1 MYRIGFIGGGVNSA
15 IGRSHVIAS
24 QMDGKFKLE
33 AGAFSRNSE
42 TNRKTGLEFQVD
54 EKRVYEDYR
63 QMIQKEK
70 GRLDVIAI
78 LTPTDT
84 HEEMVE
90 ECLKAG
96 FPVICEK
103 SLCTSYDSACRIKS
117 CLKETKGFLCVTY
130 NYTGYPMVRV
140 LREKIIS
147 GELGKVTNI
156 IVEMPQE
163 GFTRYTLEHKEP
175 KPQSWRMTDYEI
187 PTISLD
193 LGTHLHNMI
202 AFLTGEH
209 PKEIVARESS
219 FGFFPQVIDDVL
231 CMINYTD
238 DIAAQMWFSKAALGN
253 RNGLKIRVFGTQA
266 SGEWFQAEP
275 ETLKLCDK
283 NGQSFLLDRSNDK
296 TEGEQARYNR
306 FKVGHPSG
314 FIEAYA
320 NYYWDISDALT
331 DYLSKGEEAS
341 HYLMNIDT
349 SIEGLK
355 LFEAAHRSAGCH
367 QWIKL

>member
-1 MYRIGFIGGGVNSA
+1 MYRIGFIGGGINSA
-15 IGRSHVIAS
+15 IGRSHFIAS
-24 QMDGKFKLE
+24 KMDGKFKLE
-33 AGAFSRNSE
+33 AGAFSRKPQVNQE
-42 TNRKTGLEFQVD
+42 TGKEFLVD
-54 EKRVYEDYR
+54 GERVYDDYHLFLE
-63 QMIQKEK
+63 KEK
-70 GRLDVIAI
+70 GKLDVVAV

-84 HEEMVE
+84 HEAIVK
-90 ECLKAG
+90 ECLSAG

-103 SLCTSYDSACRIKS
+103 SLCTSYESALRVK
-117 CLKETKGFLCVTY
+117 KEVEATQGFLCVTY

-140 LREKIIS
+140 LREKIQS
-147 GELGKVTNI
+147 GEFGKITNI

-163 GFTRYTLEHKEP
+163 GFTRYTLEHKQP
-175 KPQSWRMTDYEI
+175 KPQQWRMVDYKI

-193 LGTHLHNMI
+193 LGTHLHNMM

-253 RNGLKIRVFGTQA
+253 RNGLRIRVFGTQA
-266 SGEWFQAEP
+266 SAEWFQAEP
-275 ETLKLCDK
+275 ETLKVHDK
-283 NGQSFLLDRSNDK
+283 NGGIFLLDRSNDK
-296 TEGEQARYNR
+296 AEGEQARYNR

-331 DYLSKGEEAS
+331 EYFSKGKEAS

-355 LFEAAHRSAGCH
+355 LFEAAHHSAKSH
-367 QWIKL
+367 QWITL

>member
-1 MYRIGFIGGGVNSA
+1 MYRIGFIGGGINSA
-15 IGRSHVIAS
+15 IGRTHFIAS
-24 QMDGKFKLE
+24 QMDGKFCVD
-33 AGAFSRNSE
+33 AGAFSRNPE
-42 TNRKTGLEFQVD
+42 INQRTGEEFKVD
-54 EKRVYEDYR
+54 AERIYEDYHE
-63 QMIQKEK
+63 MIKKEK

-84 HEEMVE
+84 HACMVK
-90 ECLKAG
+90 ECLEAG

-103 SLCTSYDSACRIKS
+103 SLCTSYESSLELKS
-117 CLKETKGFLCVTY
+117 YVEKTQGFLCVTY

-140 LREKIIS
+140 LREKIQS
-147 GELGKVTNI
+147 GEFGKITNV

-163 GFTRYTLEHKEP
+163 GYTRYTLEHKMP
-175 KPQSWRMTDYEI
+175 KPQEWRLKDYEI

-219 FGFFPQVIDDVL
+219 FGFFPNVIDDVL
-231 CMINYTD
+231 CMVNYTN

-253 RNGLKIRVFGTQA
+253 RNGLKIRVFGTGA
-266 SGEWFQAEP
+266 SAEWYQAEP
-275 ETLKLCDK
+275 EILKIHDK
-283 NGQSFLLDRSNDK
+283 EGNISLLDRSNDK
-296 TEGEQARYNR
+296 AEGEQARYNR

-331 DYLSKGEEAS
+331 EYLIKGEKAS
-341 HYLMNIDT
+341 HYLMNTDT

-355 LFEAAHRSAGCH
+355 LFEAAHASAKSH
-367 QWIKL
+367 QWITL